1 MTWSDERPRHRHAEQ
16 AVALALALRLICLEH
31 VSPLFGEVIE
41 HRALRA
47 VVPAL
52 RCAVVR
58 LTDTACTCG
67 TAAAARRRPST
78 SSDEK
83 EEGSMA
89 SNLD

>member
-1 MTWSDERPRHRHAEQ
+1 M
-16 AVALALALRLICLEH
+16 
-31 VSPLFGEVIE
+31 
-41 HRALRA
+41 RA

-58 LTDTACTCG
+58 LTDTACACG
-67 TAAAARRRPST
+67 TAAAAARRRPST